1 MPLFNDGP
9 INQDQDLATYEN
21 GILTLAAQEQIDLGG
36 KIKLAQQDIGRQLL
50 TLLLK
55 QETRSPFTNWI
66 DPQDTLRRQI
76 GMGDVVVTDP
86 LQQWHA
92 MRTLSMVYR
101 DAYNNQLNDRY
112 QKKWQEYQQLE
123 QGAKELLYVIGVGL
137 VGYPLPAPGS
147 LSLTFQPGTGPGGSF
162 WAQVTWLNQ
171 LNQESAAGPAATI
184 AITPGTELTVTAP
197 AAPQFATG
205 WNVYAGTLPTV
216 TARQNAAPNALGTVW
231 TMAAGG
237 LVTGNA
243 PGPGQVPDYYVMD
256 THVLPRG

>member
-1 MPLFNDGP
+1 MSLFNDGP
-9 INQDQDLATYEN
+9 INQDQDLAKYEN
-21 GILTLAAQEQIDLGG
+21 GILALAAQEQIDLAG
-36 KIKLAQQDIGRQLL
+36 KINLAQQDIGRQLL
-50 TLLLK
+50 SLLLK

-92 MRTLSMVYR
+92 MRTMSMAYR

-112 QKKWQEYQQLE
+112 QKKWQEYQALE
-123 QGAKELLYVIGVGL
+123 REAKDLLYVIGVGL
-137 VGYPLPAPGS
+137 VGYPLPAPAPPT
-147 LSLTFQPGTGPGGSF
+147 LTFQPGTGPGGAF

-171 LNQESAAGPAATI
+171 LNQESAPGPAATI
-184 AITPGTELTVTAP
+184 AITPGTELVATAP

-205 WNVYAGTLPTV
+205 WNVYTGTLPTATV
-216 TARQNAAPNALGTVW
+216 LQNATPNALGAVW

-237 LVTGNA
+237 LVAGNP
-243 PGPGQVPDYYVMD
+243 PGTGQVPDYYVMD
-256 THVLPRG
+256 THVSPRG